1 MTINNESAI
10 GLEKYQINVEEFAD
24 SNLSFNF
31 LVIEKFFDNP
41 SKKKELLGKSV
52 DEIYNEMP
60 KLYQGRDFDEVVE
73 NVMKYVNTTYND
85 WERFFTPEQV
95 EELVQQY
102 TASLT

>member
-1 MTINNESAI
+1 MCCVLFKKTKERKAMSDLRWEVYA
-10 GLEKYQINVEEFAD
+10 EHMQEQIF
-24 SNLSFNF
+24 
-31 LVIEKFFDNP
+31 
-41 SKKKELLGKSV
+41 

>member
-1 MTINNESAI
+1 MSDLRWEVYA
-10 GLEKYQINVEEFAD
+10 EHMQEQI
-24 SNLSFNF
+24 
-31 LVIEKFFDNP
+31 FD
-41 SKKKELLGKSV
+41 EL
-52 DEIYNEMP
+52 YNEMP

-73 NVMKYVNTTYND
+73 NVMKYVDATYND

>member
-1 MTINNESAI
+1 MFSTTM
-10 GLEKYQINVEEFAD
+10 KYLKRRKQNKRKDRDMSDLRWEVYAEHMQEQIF
-24 SNLSFNF
+24 
-31 LVIEKFFDNP
+31 
-41 SKKKELLGKSV
+41 

>member
-1 MTINNESAI
+1 MGENTMSDLRWEVYA
-10 GLEKYQINVEEFAD
+10 EHMQEQIF
-24 SNLSFNF
+24 
-31 LVIEKFFDNP
+31 
-41 SKKKELLGKSV
+41 

-60 KLYQGRDFDEVVE
+60 KLYQGRDFEEVVE

>member
-1 MTINNESAI
+1 MALQKQWQNNGDNMSD
-10 GLEKYQINVEEFAD
+10 LEFEARQEQIF
-24 SNLSFNF
+24 
-31 LVIEKFFDNP
+31 
-41 SKKKELLGKSV
+41 

>member
-1 MTINNESAI
+1 MGENTMSDLRWEVYA
-10 GLEKYQINVEEFAD
+10 EHMQEQIF
-24 SNLSFNF
+24 
-31 LVIEKFFDNP
+31 
-41 SKKKELLGKSV
+41 

>member
-1 MTINNESAI
+1 MSDLRWEVYA
-10 GLEKYQINVEEFAD
+10 EHMQEQIF
-24 SNLSFNF
+24 
-31 LVIEKFFDNP
+31 
-41 SKKKELLGKSV
+41 

-85 WERFFTPEQV
+85 WERFFTPEQI

>member
-1 MTINNESAI
+1 MGENTMSDLRWEVYA
-10 GLEKYQINVEEFAD
+10 EHMQEQIF
-24 SNLSFNF
+24 
-31 LVIEKFFDNP
+31 
-41 SKKKELLGKSV
+41 

-102 TASLT
+102 TANFT

>member
-1 MTINNESAI
+1 MSDLRWEVYA
-10 GLEKYQINVEEFAD
+10 EHMQEQIF
-24 SNLSFNF
+24 
-31 LVIEKFFDNP
+31 
-41 SKKKELLGKSV
+41 

-60 KLYQGRDFDEVVE
+60 KLYKGRDFDEVVE